1 MENLVN
7 LTDGQSG
14 SSVRAEINKSFD
26 KVNGLDGISSVYSP
40 TAATPILNDYIE
52 SPVEIPDLEL
62 WFEPRGML
70 KNDYSRPVDGENIEY
85 LQDASGNGRH
95 ATLVGAS
102 ALFSVGG
109 GFGGSDG
116 FKLSAGSRFQTGAFV
131 DSSYGNAL
139 TTFIVTKAPDPLHS
153 SLKVKLSIGS
163 FIAWQGN
170 TGTTRTRDYTL
181 TGLTGYSGPSQT
193 VQSVGGIDY
202 MVVDTNEVRVSSG
215 GEGITG
221 TSSNVTDVEPI
232 TGGSVNFTNE
242 IVTIGG
248 ITGSATYDWE
258 GVISEVIIFS
268 RALSSNEIR
277 RVKKYLADKYNTKET
292 VLLLGNSLT
301 SGTGSTSGAVQ
312 RVLSTGDNYPSLF
325 LNNNPQ
331 FDVRVDAYPGRRGD
345 QLFNETPNYS
355 GVSYNYPNV
364 TAVIW
369 EGTNSLPTSNSPQ
382 EAYDWIR
389 RVCLQKSACKRVV
402 VMTVLYR
409 NDVGNVPK
417 NNNLTDQLNEL
428 IRDNYLTFA
437 TDLVDLAADV
447 RLSDPSDLTYFYTD
461 ETHLNSVGYQVVADL
476 LGAIIV

>member
-1 MENLVN
+1 MTIEKLPLDISAGAKVAA
-7 LTDGQSG
+7 T
-14 SSVRAEINKSFD
+14 
-26 KVNGLDGISSVYSP
+26 VNGLVDSRPVINPVTANQEIS
-40 TAATPILNDYIE
+40 DYIK

-62 WFEPRGML
+62 WIEPNGML
-70 KNDYSRPVDGENIEY
+70 KSDYSQPVDGESVEY

-95 ATLVGAS
+95 ATLFGAS

-109 GFGGSDG
+109 GFGGSNG
-116 FKLSAGSRFQTGAFV
+116 FKLSAGSRFQTSAFV

-139 TTFIVTKAPDPLHS
+139 TTFIVTKAPSPLHS

-202 MVVDTNEVRVSSG
+202 MVVDTDKVRVSSG

-221 TSSNVTDVEPI
+221 TSSNITDVAPI
-232 TGGSVNFTNE
+232 TGGSVSFTNE

-248 ITGSATYDWE
+248 VTGTADYDWE
-258 GVISEVIIFS
+258 GVISEVVIFS
-268 RALSSNEIR
+268 RALSSNELR
-277 RVKKYLADKYNTKET
+277 RVKKYLADKYSTKET

-312 RVLSTGDNYPSLF
+312 PILPTGDNYPSLF
-325 LNNNPQ
+325 LKDNPQ
-331 FDVRVDAYPGRRGD
+331 FDVRVDAYPGRRGN
-345 QLFNETPNYS
+345 QLFNETPEYS
-355 GVSYNYPNV
+355 GVAYNYSNV
-364 TAVIW
+364 TAVVW

-389 RVCLQKSACKRVV
+389 RICLQKSANKRVV

-409 NDVGNVPK
+409 NDVANVPK
-417 NNNLTDQLNEL
+417 NNALTDQLNQL
-428 IRDNYLTFA
+428 IRDNYLDFA
-437 TDLVDLAADV
+437 TDIVDLAADS
-447 RLSDPSDLTYFYTD
+447 RLADPSDLTYFFTD
-461 ETHLNSVGYQVVADL
+461 ETHLNSVGYQVVANL
-476 LGAIIV
+476 LGAVVNI